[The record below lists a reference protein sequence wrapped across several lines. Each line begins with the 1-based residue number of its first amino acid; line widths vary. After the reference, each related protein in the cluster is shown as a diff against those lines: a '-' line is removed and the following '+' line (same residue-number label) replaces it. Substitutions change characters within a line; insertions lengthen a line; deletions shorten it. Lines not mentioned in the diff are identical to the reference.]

1 MELVVGAA
9 QLGNKTTVPDAA
21 QLCNYVTA
29 AGTAG
34 VKLLAFPE
42 DALEEGSAGAVAS
55 CAGAAGVNV
64 VLSVFSEGK
73 KGERIQST
81 IFIDSTGKQVASRKS
96 VLNKRGGTGKDLLT
110 VDMEGAGKMFVITVG
125 HVDPAATLVDGE
137 AKDGGALVVGPDGLN
152 FAGPIYS
159 KGLLAEDQLCPPK
172 PMMYMAGVVLICCAA
187 GMWLAREGPHFTVG
201 VGGVLRLKGAAT
213 PPPQQ
218 RQPPPAQPPPAP
230 SAPPQQQQQQ
240 QQQQQPP
247 AQPPPQPP
255 PPPAPQPPPPP
266 ASPYPPPLEQH
277 LRDVASGAAAPP
289 ANGPYFRRLAAALL
303 AAPAAIAARRA
314 PYACDCG
321 GGARF
326 RAHPISFSVPEELFR
341 AIVPAK
347 SQNFSTVVPG
357 LQSTYKFRADGSK
370 PPREVLAAEAG
381 YYADMARS
389 LFAVTYKKGGWDCL
403 RHPEIVAAG
412 ALPLFTDIKGLPPG
426 TMAAH
431 PTEVYAL
438 LNEWPGLEVRGLPG
452 TPPGA
457 GATPPGG
464 YFSGQPSSLLKEDV
478 DREMYQLVA
487 LALLSLGHATISTR
501 AMAAWLAGTV
511 GIKPDDAVLY
521 VTDDEP
527 GADYQSD
534 TLLHGLRAVV
544 PGVVDWP
551 RRPGMYVGPGTFTEA
566 ELASDLLG
574 EYGQGFGYAH
584 RLPEPYGIDRTRIE
598 ERIASG
604 AFDYAIVSMTHD
616 PRTTWRRLMPAICA
630 ALPRGRVVFVNGGD
644 LPGPGCGLLP
654 QLAACSDWVFLREM
668 EPACKPPPP
677 PPPPTQK
684 GRR

>member
-1 MELVVGAA
+1 MGRPAIPTQARVV
-9 QLGNKTTVPDAA
+9 
-21 QLCNYVTA
+21 
-29 AGTAG
+29 
-34 VKLLAFPE
+34 
-42 DALEEGSAGAVAS
+42 
-55 CAGAAGVNV
+55 
-64 VLSVFSEGK
+64 
-73 KGERIQST
+73 
-81 IFIDSTGKQVASRKS
+81 
-96 VLNKRGGTGKDLLT
+96 
-110 VDMEGAGKMFVITVG
+110 
-125 HVDPAATLVDGE
+125 
-137 AKDGGALVVGPDGLN
+137 
-152 FAGPIYS
+152 
-159 KGLLAEDQLCPPK
+159 
-172 PMMYMAGVVLICCAA
+172 AGVVLICCAA

-201 VGGVLRLKGAAT
+201 VGGALRLKGAAT

-218 RQPPPAQPPPAP
+218 RQPAPAQPPPAL
-230 SAPPQQQQQQ
+230 QQQE
-240 QQQQQPP
+240 QPP
-247 AQPPPQPP
+247 APASPPAPQPPPPASPPPQPP

-277 LRDVASGAAAPP
+277 LRD
-289 ANGPYFRRLAAALL
+289 
-303 AAPAAIAARRA
+303 
-314 PYACDCG
+314 
-321 GGARF
+321 
-326 RAHPISFSVPEELFR
+326 ELFR

-357 LQSTYKFRADGSK
+357 LQSTYKFRADASQ

-403 RHPEIVAAG
+403 RHPEIVASG

-431 PTEVYAL
+431 PVEVYAL

-478 DREMYQLVA
+478 DREMYQLVTS
-487 LALLSLGHATISTR
+487 ALLSLGRATLSTR
-501 AMAAWLAGTV
+501 AMAAWLAATV

-521 VTDDEP
+521 VTDDGH

-551 RRPGMYVGPGTFTEA
+551 RRPGMYVGPETFTEA

-584 RLPEPYGIDRTRIE
+584 RLPEPYGIDRTRIG
-598 ERIASG
+598 ERLESG
-604 AFDYAIVSMTHD
+604 QFDFVIVSMTH
-616 PRTTWRRLMPAICA
+616 RGWWRSLKPAICSK
-630 ALPRGRVVFVNGGD
+630 LPKARVVFLNGND
-644 LPGPGCGLLP
+644 LPGAGCGLLTE
-654 QLAACSDWVFLREM
+654 LAACSDWIFLREM
-668 EPACKPPPP
+668 EPACRLP
-677 PPPPTQK
+677 PPPPTTTEK